1 MIRKTRSKSEDRILL
16 YGEGKLPPQALDI
29 ETAIIASII
38 TFPTAHAEI
47 FELLSPEVFY
57 KEDGRKI
64 FEAAKILYDQNLPV
78 DRLSIVHQLKATEQ
92 LELVGGAYYLDTFK
106 SVLINP
112 TATEFNCRILLQ
124 KFLQREIIR
133 IGLTNI
139 NEAYEDTIDV
149 FDLHEKVNSELEAS
163 LQIVLK
169 GRGAS
174 KVSSLTTDAI
184 ERYDKRET
192 AGKEGKIT
200 GVNTGLNDLNKI
212 TGGWQRSNLII
223 VAGRPSQ
230 GKTALSLLFAL
241 SANIP
246 VLFFSLEMGEEEL
259 IDRLMVST
267 ADFDAGKFRDGY
279 LSKEEKP
286 RLFTA
291 KSQLDKMGIFID
303 DTPAIRIRDIRAK
316 AKKYKRLHNIGMVVV
331 DYLQLTDPETEN
343 KGNREA
349 DISGISRGLKK
360 LAKELGVPVIA
371 LSQLSRKCEER
382 PLKKPQLSDLRE
394 SGAIEQDADMVIFVY
409 RPEFYGL
416 PDENGQPITGI
427 GKLIISKH
435 RNGKTGEM
443 PFRYNESLTKIY
455 DYESNSTAVS
465 RLTPDPYANF

>member
-1 MIRKTRSKSEDRILL
+1 MRKPLRKPEDRILTMGL
-16 YGEGKLPPQALDI
+16 DKLPPQALDI
-29 ETAIIASII
+29 ETVIIASII

-47 FELLSPEVFY
+47 FELLTDIVFY
-57 KEDGRKI
+57 KDEHKKI

-78 DRLSIVHQLKATEQ
+78 DKLSITHQLKSTEQ

-133 IGLTNI
+133 IGLINV

-174 KVSSLTTDAI
+174 KVSSLTTGAI
-184 ERYDKRET
+184 ERYDKREK
-192 AGKEGKIT
+192 AGKDGKIT
-200 GVNTGLNDLNKI
+200 GIPTGLTDLNKI
-212 TGGWQRSNLII
+212 TGGWQKANFII

-267 ADFDAGKFRDGY
+267 ADFDAEKFRDGY
-279 LSKEEKP
+279 LSREEKP
-286 RLFTA
+286 RLFFA

-316 AKKYKRLHNIGMVVV
+316 AKKYKRLHNIGMIIV

-360 LAKELGVPVIA
+360 LAKELSVPVIA

-394 SGAIEQDADMVIFVY
+394 SGAIEQDADIVMFVY

-416 PDENGQPITGI
+416 PDENGAPIKGI
-427 GKLIISKH
+427 GKLIIGKH
-435 RNGKTGEM
+435 RNGRTGEM

-455 DYESNSTAVS
+455 DYDDRTTPITGY
-465 RLTPDPYANF
+465 TPDPYVNF